1 MYKKSLLIFFS
12 IIFVLVAL
20 CLKWYIQRQVMIS
33 HFFHLQKKL
42 YTYKILLNTFY
53 IIIIKLKSAIS

>member
-33 HFFHLQKKL
+33 HFFHLQKNL

>member
-33 HFFHLQKKL
+33 HFFHLQKKIVHLQNFVKYIL
-42 YTYKILLNTFY
+42 YYNN
-53 IIIIKLKSAIS
+53 